1 MTKKRSIFA
10 KLHVAT
16 LFVVSAVVLF
26 SAATASAQTG
36 PFSFF
41 AVAPCRVVDTR
52 NPVSTNGGPVM
63 GQGGQRNFAIRNNCG
78 VPAGAAAVSLNV
90 TVAGATTGSFLTIWP
105 AGTTRPVVSTINF
118 TQNDPS
124 LANGAIV
131 GLGAGSPDLSV
142 FNSGGSVHVIIDI
155 TGFFQ

>member
-1 MTKKRSIFA
+1 MISA
-10 KLHVAT
+10 KLRLPA
-16 LFVVSAVVLF
+16 LFIVSAALLF
-26 SAATASAQTG
+26 GATTASAQTG
-36 PFSFF
+36 LSFF

-52 NPVSTNGGPVM
+52 NPVSTNGGPIV
-63 GQGGQRNFAIRNNCG
+63 GQGGQRNFAIHNNCG
-78 VPAGAAAVSLNV
+78 VPNTAAAVSLNV
-90 TVAGATTGSFLTIWP
+90 TVANATTASFLTIWP

-131 GLGAGSPDLSV
+131 GLSAGSPDLSV
-142 FNSGGSVHVIIDI
+142 FNSSGSVHVIIDI

>member
-1 MTKKRSIFA
+1 MTRKLIISA
-10 KLHVAT
+10 K
-16 LFVVSAVVLF
+16 LFVVTAVLLF
-26 SAATASAQTG
+26 GAASASAQTG

-52 NPVSTNGGPVM
+52 NPVSTNGGPIM
-63 GQGGQRNFAIRNNCG
+63 GQGVTRTFAIRNNCG

-90 TVAGATTGSFLTIWP
+90 TVANATTGSFLTIWP
-105 AGTTRPVVSTINF
+105 AGITRPVVSTINF

-131 GLGAGSPDLSV
+131 ALGAGSPDLSV